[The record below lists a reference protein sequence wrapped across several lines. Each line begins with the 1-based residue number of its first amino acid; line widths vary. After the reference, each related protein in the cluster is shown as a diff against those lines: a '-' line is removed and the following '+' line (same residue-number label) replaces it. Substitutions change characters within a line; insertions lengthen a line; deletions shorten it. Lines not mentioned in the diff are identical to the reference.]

1 MTMISPF
8 LFNLELHQKGMIC
21 MTTYRA
27 AVIGCSRMGGFIDNE
42 VVGAPKHVAPYSH
55 AAGFYACERTDLVA
69 CADVRT
75 DVMERFG
82 EQYNIPKSRQYT
94 DYREMIEK
102 ENLDIVSVA
111 TQPEPRAEI
120 VIYAAEHGIKAIYA
134 EKAMAASLAEAD
146 AMVEALERNGLFFN
160 LGTNRRWN
168 PIYDRMHEFIHS
180 GEIGALK
187 SLLVYN
193 NGTLFN
199 TASHTFDLVLRLNND
214 APVAWVQAYL
224 PKTEELF
231 DGDTLLQ
238 DPLGEGTI
246 HFENGVTAYM
256 LLTPRGLD
264 VEAIGDAGSLTA
276 LNDGQDWFLRTRQ
289 PIDARGRTA
298 LVRSEGFVPGEP
310 ASSTLRLIE
319 DLVHSLD
326 TGEPSRCGPRVALA
340 STELIFAFIESHRR
354 NGARVDL
361 PLQKRNVRM
370 QRSHTPNQPKFEA

>member
-1 MTMISPF
+1 
-8 LFNLELHQKGMIC
+8 
-21 MTTYRA
+21 
-27 AVIGCSRMGGFIDNE
+27 MGGFIDNE
-42 VVGAPKHVAPYSH
+42 VVGLPKHVPPYSH

-82 EQYNIPKSRQYT
+82 ERYDIPKSRQYT

-120 VIYAAEHGIKAIYA
+120 VIYAAEHGVKAIYA

-146 AMVEALERNGLFFN
+146 AMVEVMERNGVFFN
-160 LGTNRRWN
+160 LGTNRRWSS
-168 PIYDRMHEFIHS
+168 IYDQMHAYIHS

-187 SLLVYN
+187 SLIVYH

-199 TASHTFDLVLRLNND
+199 TASHTFDLVMRLNND
-214 APVAWVQAYL
+214 LPAAWVQAYL
-224 PKTEELF
+224 PNASGSAPAQPDQLF
-231 DGDTLLQ
+231 DGDILMV

-246 HFENGVTAYM
+246 QFENGVKAYM
-256 LLTPRGLD
+256 LLTPRGLEI
-264 VEAIGDAGSLTA
+264 EAIGSEGVLTA
-276 LNDGQDWFLRTRQ
+276 FLDGQEWLLRKKQ
-289 PIDARGRTA
+289 PVDGRTA
-298 LVRSEGFVPGEP
+298 LLPATGFEP
-310 ASSTLRLIE
+310 VAPVSSTLRLIE

-354 NGARVDL
+354 TGARVEL
-361 PLQKRNVRM
+361 PLQNRTLRM
-370 QRSHTPNQPKFEA
+370 QRNHTPNQPKFEA

>member
-1 MTMISPF
+1 M
-8 LFNLELHQKGMIC
+8 K
-21 MTTYRA
+21 TYRA

-42 VVGAPKHVAPYSH
+42 VVGLPKHVPPYSH
-55 AAGFYACERTDLVA
+55 AAGFFTCDRTDLVA

-82 EQYNIPKSRQYT
+82 ERYNIPKSRQYT

-120 VIYAAEHGIKAIYA
+120 VIYAAEQGVKAIYA

-146 AMVEALERNGLFFN
+146 AMVEAMERNGVFFN
-160 LGTNRRWN
+160 LGTNRRWS
-168 PIYDRMHEFIHS
+168 PLYDQMHAYIHS

-187 SLLVYN
+187 SLILYQ

-199 TASHTFDLVLRLNND
+199 TASHTFDLVMRLNND
-214 APVAWVQAYL
+214 VPAAWVQAHL
-224 PKTEELF
+224 PDASGSSPAQADKLF
-231 DGDTLLQ
+231 DGDILMV

-246 HFENGVTAYM
+246 HFENGVKAYM
-256 LLTPRGLD
+256 LLTPRGLE
-264 VEAIGDAGSLTA
+264 VEAIGTEGVLTA
-276 LNDGQDWFLRTRQ
+276 FSDAQEWLLRKKQ
-289 PIDARGRTA
+289 PVEGGRMGLLPA
-298 LVRSEGFVPGEP
+298 SGFVPAEP

-340 STELIFAFIESHRR
+340 STELIFAFIESHRH
-354 NGARVDL
+354 NGARVEL

-370 QRSHTPNQPKFEA
+370 QRNHTPNQPKFEA